1 MSKAPRDLLKE
12 YIRELL
18 IQEVFTDTAFNK
30 SEKRRQKFK
39 TKFDTKKETPRVEKP
54 DSSSD

>member
-54 DSSSD
+54 DSSD